1 MGPRVKSPDAAP
13 WRPCVQG
20 QAPPPVPDCH
30 AILGV
35 LDAGAF
41 TIAIAADGRDK
52 GLLSGSD
59 E

>member
-1 MGPRVKSPDAAP
+1 MLLLGG
-13 WRPCVQG
+13 CVSGG

-52 GLLSGSD
+52 GLLSGQR
-59 E
+59 